1 MSDFFMVILQVF
13 TNEVNTFPNIILFLS
28 KIIRIMVGQ
37 IKNEQSQKLLFRD
50 CPFVFYYFIQFIQ
63 TYNQILFL
71 YSLHDLY

>member
-50 CPFVFYYFIQFIQ
+50 CPFVFY
-63 TYNQILFL
+63 
-71 YSLHDLY
+71 